1 MKQPFKDMVLAP
13 DGMEDIVRTAMRRF
27 KKIEIKKSRQ
37 SIVGLR
43 KREKARIVTLY
54 GYTSERLKA
63 IYTTFPRI
71 KSLHPF
77 YRELVALIVDV
88 NRIRANLAHLKA
100 VVEVLNSIKKE
111 LMRKVRFAA
120 NARELS
126 RIRREAIGRYFSVM
140 KSIDDDLRIIREV
153 QRKLLRLQ
161 DINPYTPT
169 IVVAGPPNVGK
180 SSFIRAVSR
189 ARPEVREYP
198 FTTKNLTVGHIP
210 LDSGVKVQVMD
221 TPGLLDRPLTDR
233 NPIEKQAIIAI
244 KHLARVILFIL
255 DPTET
260 CGYPYDYQ
268 LRVLAEIQKEFKDI
282 PIVVALNKIDLV
294 KDPSTLEEAKKSLF
308 RTVDNANLVGIHE
321 ISIKER
327 VNVDVVLETL
337 LKLISST
344 S

>member
-1 MKQPFKDMVLAP
+1 
-13 DGMEDIVRTAMRRF
+13 
-27 KKIEIKKSRQ
+27 
-37 SIVGLR
+37 
-43 KREKARIVTLY
+43 
-54 GYTSERLKA
+54 
-63 IYTTFPRI
+63 
-71 KSLHPF
+71 
-77 YRELVALIVDV
+77 
-88 NRIRANLAHLKA
+88 
-100 VVEVLNSIKKE
+100 
-111 LMRKVRFAA
+111 
-120 NARELS
+120 
-126 RIRREAIGRYFSVM
+126 
-140 KSIDDDLRIIREV
+140 
-153 QRKLLRLQ
+153 
-161 DINPYTPT
+161 
-169 IVVAGPPNVGK
+169 
-180 SSFIRAVSR
+180 
-189 ARPEVREYP
+189 
-198 FTTKNLTVGHIP
+198 VGHIP

-268 LRVLAEIQKEFKDI
+268 LRVLAEIRKEFKDI

-294 KDPSTLEEAKKSLF
+294 KDPSILEEAKKSLF